1 MSVTVAAA
9 DNMLAQPA
17 LNVND
22 GVITGNPIIT
32 TLGLREIQLTMTTLT
47 GSIVSKVQYL
57 VRAPDARL
65 VLLQNSF
72 QTYNMSLMTASQ
84 LPLLN
89 GWLTATESQRI
100 NAMSTAWLRLTKL
113 GYFVRWPR
121 DPDAQNYL
129 NWFDLRNE
137 IIIPRLWTVMT
148 TQRWLTYYPELFR
161 QSMRNAQVVEADVI
175 LTQNPLLV
183 KRIDGI
189 LTEKIGAVHR
199 HISWRHPDRH
209 GRFQAGAGL
218 YRRLRRLQI
227 LDREKLMFI
236 PNTTGLW
243 TPLIGTNK
251 FGAPIYAAQ
260 SVTVGC
266 GVVELDVTVKKTAIR
281 TDASASRSN
290 IDEDVVTAKILFPAT
305 VAIGKEDKFSIV
317 GRFMRVMMVEPRW
330 GIDGVIDHYECDF
343 EEWEA

>member
-1 MSVTVAAA
+1 
-9 DNMLAQPA
+9 
-17 LNVND
+17 
-22 GVITGNPIIT
+22 
-32 TLGLREIQLTMTTLT
+32 
-47 GSIVSKVQYL
+47 
-57 VRAPDARL
+57 
-65 VLLQNSF
+65 
-72 QTYNMSLMTASQ
+72 
-84 LPLLN
+84 
-89 GWLTATESQRI
+89 
-100 NAMSTAWLRLTKL
+100 
-113 GYFVRWPR
+113 
-121 DPDAQNYL
+121 
-129 NWFDLRNE
+129 
-137 IIIPRLWTVMT
+137 
-148 TQRWLTYYPELFR
+148 
-161 QSMRNAQVVEADVI
+161 
-175 LTQNPLLV
+175 
-183 KRIDGI
+183 
-189 LTEKIGAVHR
+189 
-199 HISWRHPDRH
+199 
-209 GRFQAGAGL
+209 
-218 YRRLRRLQI
+218 
-227 LDREKLMFI
+227 MFI